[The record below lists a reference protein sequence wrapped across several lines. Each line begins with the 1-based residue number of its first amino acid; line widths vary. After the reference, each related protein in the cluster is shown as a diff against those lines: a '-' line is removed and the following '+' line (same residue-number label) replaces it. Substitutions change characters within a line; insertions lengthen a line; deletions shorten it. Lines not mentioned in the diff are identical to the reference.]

1 MVAALRCMHT
11 SACAHRLAGR
21 KALHHD
27 ELHACPCPPARLPVI
42 PCANP
47 LTHTASLCPAL
58 QIGYEPYIMMHR
70 DYVPF
75 YDERFRGYYW

>member
-1 MVAALRCMHT
+1 MCARCVPRILWLGVRCLVAVLLVYPPSHPGYLP
-11 SACAHRLAGR
+11 AHATQS
-21 KALHHD
+21 
-27 ELHACPCPPARLPVI
+27 I
-42 PCANP
+42 
-47 LTHTASLCPAL
+47 T